1 MFDYSLAHWFAFL
14 SAAVL
19 LNLSPGPDI
28 AFILGHTMR
37 GGKRAGFSALFGV
50 WSGACLHVLMA
61 ALGLSAV
68 LAASSVAFS
77 AVKWIGAA
85 YLVWL
90 GIQALR
96 AGGGNGLIKDAGE
109 KLPAAKIYR
118 QGILV
123 SLLNPKVAIF
133 FLAFLPQF
141 VVEGAGP
148 AWTQLMLHG
157 GLIIVVAAFIEPP
170 FVLLGGRLADA
181 LRHNQ
186 RIGLWLD
193 RGLGALFLALG
204 VRLALSSR

>member
-1 MFDYSLAHWFAFL
+1 MFDYSFAHWFAFF

-28 AFILGHTMR
+28 AFILGHTMKS
-37 GGKRAGFSALFGV
+37 GKRAGFSALFGV

-68 LAASSVAFS
+68 FAASAVAFS

-96 AGGGNGLIKDAGE
+96 AGGGNGLIKTAGE
-109 KLPAAKIYR
+109 KMPAARIYR

-148 AWTQLMLHG
+148 AWAQLMLHG

-170 FVLLGGRLADA
+170 LVLLGGRLADA

-186 RIGLWLD
+186 KIGLWLD

>member
-1 MFDYSLAHWFAFL
+1 MFDYSLAHWLAFL

-37 GGKRAGFSALFGV
+37 SGKRAGFSELFGV

-61 ALGLSAV
+61 ALGLSAI
-68 LAASSVAFS
+68 LAASAVAFS
-77 AVKWIGAA
+77 TVKWIGAA

-96 AGGGNGLIKDAGE
+96 AGGGNGLIKADGE
-109 KLPAAKIYR
+109 EMPVARIYR

-148 AWTQLMLHG
+148 AWAQLLLHG

-170 FVLLGGRLADA
+170 LVLLGGRLADA

-186 RIGLWLD
+186 KVGLWLD
-193 RGLGALFLALG
+193 RSLGALFVALG